1 MSEGPPASDRETT
14 HGLGVLLEL
23 LDLEPID
30 RDLFRGRNPGE
41 GGRVFG
47 GQVASQALRGAAN
60 TVEVDHHVNSLHAY
74 FLRPGRPGRSILYSV
89 DRIRDGTSFTT
100 RRVVAVQ
107 QGEAILNLEASF
119 HKEEPGPEHQLV
131 SIADVPDPDAL
142 PRRSDHGRR
151 RHGRPIDGRE
161 VDVPAPSTRR
171 TWLRADGVLPDDP
184 ALHACVLTYASDMG
198 AVGAAARPVAGAGRM
213 MRASLDH
220 TMWFHRPARADE
232 WLLYDLESVVVSRG
246 RGVAR
251 GAMFTRAG
259 VQVVSVTQ
267 EALLRPV
274 SERRPPPVPST

>member
-1 MSEGPPASDRETT
+1 M
-14 HGLGVLLEL
+14 
-23 LDLEPID
+23 
-30 RDLFRGRNPGE
+30 
-41 GGRVFG
+41 
-47 GQVASQALRGAAN
+47 
-60 TVEVDHHVNSLHAY
+60 
-74 FLRPGRPGRSILYSV
+74 
-89 DRIRDGTSFTT
+89 
-100 RRVVAVQ
+100 
-107 QGEAILNLEASF
+107 
-119 HKEEPGPEHQLV
+119 
-131 SIADVPDPDAL
+131 
-142 PRRSDHGRR
+142 
-151 RHGRPIDGRE
+151 
-161 VDVPAPSTRR
+161 PAPSTRR

-198 AVGAAARPVAGAGRM
+198 AVGAAARPVAAAGRM

-251 GAMFTRAG
+251 GAMFTRSG